1 MKSIEWLS
9 RIRAAIA
16 AAMRRTWVHP
26 ICLAALC
33 CAGFLS
39 VSAMAAPVSRDEA
52 FAAASTELPRF
63 YAGSWNL
70 ADEMPLY
77 GLSGDVKAFLFM
89 FDRAQKAAGGGEDG
103 APAAFVAKARADLA
117 AKGIVLSGQE
127 PELRGED
134 RYATIVISADDTE
147 PPMLRCFQGLPYQV
161 VRAVDA
167 LALATEKKGAGSWRV
182 RHGLMLG
189 FFDEAFAV
197 EPAAGS
203 GEALVVDLRMC
214 AVVTEKEAK
223 ARALAKQAVPPDP
236 DLIRMSRQAWE
247 PYRTA
252 VQATGTP
259 PGGKDPV
266 VASSSPRKD
275 AGQPPPA
282 IPDRSAP

>member
-1 MKSIEWLS
+1 MKSIELIS

-16 AAMRRTWVHP
+16 AAMWRTWVHP
-26 ICLAALC
+26 ICLAAMC
-33 CAGFLS
+33 GAGFLS
-39 VSAMAAPVSRDEA
+39 GSAAAAPVSRDEA
-52 FAAASTELPRF
+52 FAAAATELPRF

-89 FDRAQKAAGGGEDG
+89 FDRGQKASGGGEAG

-147 PPMLRCFQGLPYQV
+147 PPTLRCFQGLPYQV

-167 LALATEKKGAGSWRV
+167 LALAAEKKGAGSWRV

-203 GEALVVDLRMC
+203 GEALVVDLRMR

-252 VQATGTP
+252 VQTP
-259 PGGKDPV
+259 VTSPGEKSAAVIAPSPKKDSDRP
-266 VASSSPRKD
+266 SL
-275 AGQPPPA
+275 A